1 MADQAVYLFL
11 LFELALIT
19 FFKFMLDSDVFLL
32 LHILAVLAHR
42 LQLRQLLLVGLQGQE
57 GLVTP
62 VLKVLRIPHNLQ
74 LLRLS
79 HGVNLL
85 HLLQQIIVSVLQ
97 LSVLIGD
104 SLQPM

>member
-1 MADQAVYLFL
+1 M
-11 LFELALIT
+11 
-19 FFKFMLDSDVFLL
+19 
-32 LHILAVLAHR
+32 
-42 LQLRQLLLVGLQGQE
+42 GLQGQE

-62 VLKVLRIPHNLQ
+62 ILEVLRIPHDLQ
-74 LLRLS
+74 LFRLS

-85 HLLQQIIVSVLQ
+85 HLLQQIVVSLLQ